1 MSQLFYFIMEFKFN
15 SYGILSRE
23 KGNINIL
30 KDMIRR
36 NVEATGST
44 CDSGFLLWL
53 SENCIS
59 VVVKK
64 TTNTH
69 GICSAGFTCK
79 RPRWQN
85 KFRWGFCVTVL
96 QVSQILKITYVT
108 LI

>member
-1 MSQLFYFIMEFKFN
+1 MEFKFN

-23 KGNINIL
+23 KGNIDIL
-30 KDMIRR
+30 KDMICR
-36 NVEATGST
+36 NVETTGST

-64 TTNTH
+64 QPTH
-69 GICSAGFTCK
+69 GICSARLTYK

-85 KFRWGFCVTVL
+85 KFRWGFCLTVFYRC
-96 QVSQILKITYVT
+96 LKSCR
-108 LI
+108 LLM